1 MHTICPNNNLQQ
13 KFGDVHFIVFVSIV
27 VVYCVMEFFGTKTP
41 SKLLIQYLYYIEYV
55 EKKKGLLKTLKILG
69 PRPFF
74 FVVRGVV
81 NIVTSGLKVYLCYSD
96 SP

>member
-1 MHTICPNNNLQQ
+1 MRPYNNLQQ
-13 KFGDVHFIVFVSIV
+13 KFGNIHYFYRFRLDNVVSL
-27 VVYCVMEFFGTKTP
+27 VMEFFGTKTP
-41 SKLLIQYLYYIEYV
+41 CKLLIQYQHIDGIER
-55 EKKKGLLKTLKILG
+55 KKGCLKTLKIIG

-81 NIVTSGLKVYLCYSD
+81 NIVTSGVHLCYSD